1 MELFTSEDCKWIE
14 QRIRI
19 NCSCNCSGFALS
31 HTVEG
36 LMPQTQYRFRLR
48 AGNSMGYSQWSPTIT
63 VATTGIIIAKTTCE
77 IV

>member
-1 MELFTSEDCKWIE
+1 MY
-14 QRIRI
+14 
-19 NCSCNCSGFALS
+19 CSGFALS

-63 VATTGIIIAKTTCE
+63 VATTGIAKTICE
-77 IV
+77 IVAQ